1 MRILIT
7 GGCGFLGSNLALYGI
22 NNGYEVFILD
32 NFYREGSKENLN
44 WLRSKGNFK
53 FYEVDIVDNEKLR
66 KVFKE
71 VKPNIVFHLAGQT
84 AMTTSLNNPLKDF
97 QINTIGSLNVL
108 ESIREIDNNCKSIYA
123 SSNKPVEY
131 T

>member
-53 FYEVDIVDNEKLR
+53 FYEVDIVDNDKLR
-66 KVFKE
+66 KVF
-71 VKPNIVFHLAGQT
+71 
-84 AMTTSLNNPLKDF
+84 
-97 QINTIGSLNVL
+97 
-108 ESIREIDNNCKSIYA
+108 
-123 SSNKPVEY
+123 
-131 T
+131 